1 MDALAGWFASTD
13 VEPDVVDPPL
23 PLQPAAIRSRA
34 PANAVSDFLIVVIA
48 LFLSSSLETSL
59 QAVRPVRDRCQ
70 AVRKVAARRPRPAEA
85 AHRVRVRCPAG
96 RKTAAPEP
104 RPAEAVVHHGHA
116 RCLVVR
122 MVAER
127 ETPLAELAHRDRG
140 HDHVAAPRAEQ
151 PSLA

>member
-1 MDALAGWFASTD
+1 MDALGWFASTD
-13 VEPDVVDPPL
+13 VEPDVADPPL

-85 AHRVRVRCPAG
+85 AHRVPDRSP
-96 RKTAAPEP
+96 AAPNTAPPAP
-104 RPAEAVVHHGHA
+104 RPAPPALH
-116 RCLVVR
+116 
-122 MVAER
+122 
-127 ETPLAELAHRDRG
+127 P
-140 HDHVAAPRAEQ
+140 
-151 PSLA
+151 